1 MSFFKRFLVKEFTLL
16 IFFLT
21 VWGGMAVAQNCIVSG
36 KVTEEKGEPIQYAS
50 VVVSQGGKDI
60 AGTITQENGA
70 FSLQVKASDSLY
82 TLQVF
87 FVGYTSK
94 SLTFN
99 ASKEKVQ
106 LPNIVLSQNTQTL
119 GEVAVEAQVN
129 GKRSSVERTS
139 LNPQAYMTEMTG
151 SVADI
156 LRSSAAVSVNPQG
169 QVSVRGKKN
178 VLLLLDG
185 VPTTMEELSALSS
198 SNIKSIDIITNPD
211 ASYDAE
217 GTGGIINIISQ
228 KEKGKGFSGQIGA
241 NYGFNHFVNGNI
253 ALHYVAKGFALN
265 FSYQTKYEDDII
277 HGNLYRKFVQ
287 SGNSLEQQ
295 VRSAR
300 TVFNNNIALG
310 ATFHI
315 NSKNKLQAD
324 LRLNIPRLNTK
335 QDFDNLY
342 LTEGIE
348 RQEYRSRNV
357 SWNRENIEGVLFY
370 QHIIQPNKLSF
381 SIRSSISKIWG
392 HRPSYYFL
400 NSDSVS
406 KSVSGGSPLL
416 TAHQLDFNIKKKY
429 GTWETGVKF
438 SYRQNNIY
446 HDFYSRENQQWN
458 YSPAFSK
465 DLAHREFIPAAY
477 VQFSSPKGKKLFGK
491 AGIRIEYSQ
500 VKLSSEKENIK
511 RTQHHLFI
519 APSLMGQYKI
529 NEQHSIS
536 LAFSRRIS
544 RPTYPQLNPYM
555 SMLDATTFEQGNP
568 YLQPETSEN
577 VEFNYLLSTKIV
589 DFSANLYFNY
599 THNYITEITILKDSL
614 LLLTYINGLSE
625 LRTGLD
631 LQLTIHPAKW
641 VDIDMNANTYYVSA
655 KGQYEQ
661 IDLSNKGWVN
671 SSLIELNFKP
681 IKGMNI
687 QLQYSFTT
695 PEYYPQF
702 TIPFAHAMNIGISQK
717 FLKGSLTV
725 SALLTD
731 VFNTNNWEVNSN
743 NSVYI
748 LRNESYNKSRMFWL
762 GIRYNFNSYQGSKPM
777 KKAEDDRSKVHI
789 GQ

>member
-1 MSFFKRFLVKEFTLL
+1 MRVFKRFSFKVLTLL

-21 VWGGMAVAQNCIVSG
+21 SWASMAVAQNCVVSG
-36 KVTEEKGEPIQYAS
+36 VVTEEKGGPIQYAS
-50 VVVSQGGKDI
+50 VVVSQRGENI
-60 AGTITQENGA
+60 AGTLTQENGV

-87 FVGYTSK
+87 FVGYTSQ

-106 LPNIVLSQNTQTL
+106 LPDIVLSQNSQML

-129 GKRSSVERTS
+129 SKQSGVERTS

-169 QVSVRGKKN
+169 QVSIRGKKN

-185 VPTTMEELSALSS
+185 VPTTLEELSALSS
-198 SNIKSIDIITNPD
+198 TNIKSIDIITNPD

-228 KEKGKGFSGQIGA
+228 KEKGKGFSGQIAA

-253 ALHYVAKGFALN
+253 ALHYVTKGFSLN

-277 HGNLYRKFVQ
+277 HSELYRQFVQ
-287 SGNSLEQQ
+287 SGNSLEQE

-342 LTEGIE
+342 NTNGIE
-348 RQEYRSRNV
+348 RREYRNRDV

-400 NSDSVS
+400 NGDTVN

-446 HDFYSRENQQWN
+446 HDFYSRESQQWN
-458 YSPAFSK
+458 YSPTFSK

-477 VQFSSPKGKKLFGK
+477 VQFSTPKGKKLFGK
-491 AGIRIEYSQ
+491 IGIRIEYSQ
-500 VKLSSEKENIK
+500 VKLHSEKDHINQ
-511 RTQHHLFI
+511 TQHDLFI

-529 NEQHSIS
+529 NEHHSIS
-536 LAFSRRIS
+536 FALSRRIS

-568 YLQPETSEN
+568 YLQPETSDN
-577 VEFNYLLSTKIV
+577 MEFNYLLNTKIV
-589 DFSANLYFNY
+589 DFSANLYLKHTN
-599 THNYITEITILKDSL
+599 NYITEITILKDSL

-631 LQLTIHPAKW
+631 LQLTIRPAKW
-641 VDIDMNANTYYVSA
+641 VDIDLNTNTYYVSA
-655 KGQYEQ
+655 KGKYEQ

-671 SSLIELNFKP
+671 SSLIELNFMP
-681 IKGMNI
+681 IKGMKI
-687 QLQYSFTT
+687 QLQYSLTT

-702 TIPFAHAMNIGISQK
+702 TIPFSHAMNIGISQK

-731 VFNTNNWEVNSN
+731 VFNTNDWAVNSDN
-743 NSVYI
+743 NVYI
-748 LRNESYNKSRMFWL
+748 LRNDSHNKSRMLWL
-762 GIRYNFNSYQGSKPM
+762 GIRYNFNSYKGSKHM
-777 KKAEDDRSKVHI
+777 KKAEEDRSKVHL

>member
-1 MSFFKRFLVKEFTLL
+1 MRLFRRFLFKTLTLL
-16 IFFLT
+16 VFFMT
-21 VWGGMAVAQNCIVSG
+21 NWADIAIAQNCVVSG

-50 VVVSQGGKDI
+50 VVVSRGGKDI

-70 FSLQVKASDSLY
+70 FSLQLKTSDSLY

-94 SLTFN
+94 SLTFS

-106 LPNIVLSQNTQTL
+106 LPDIVLSQNSQVL

-129 GKRSSVERTS
+129 SKRSSVERTS

-169 QVSVRGKKN
+169 QVSIRGKKN

-185 VPTTMEELSALSS
+185 VPTTLEEISALSS
-198 SNIKSIDIITNPD
+198 TNIKSIDIITNPD

-228 KEKGKGFSGQIGA
+228 KEKGKGFSGQIAA

-253 ALHYVAKGFALN
+253 ALHYVAKGFSLN

-287 SGNSLEQQ
+287 SGNSLEQK

-342 LTEGIE
+342 LTESIE
-348 RQEYRSRNV
+348 RQEHRSRNV

-400 NSDSVS
+400 NSDTVN
-406 KSVSGGSPLL
+406 KSVSGGSPFL
-416 TAHQLDFNIKKKY
+416 TAHQIDFNIKKKY
-429 GTWETGVKF
+429 GTWETGIKF

-446 HDFYSRENQQWN
+446 HDFYNWDKQQWN
-458 YSPAFSK
+458 YSPTFSK

-477 VQFSSPKGKKLFGK
+477 MQFSSPKGKKLFGK
-491 AGIRIEYSQ
+491 IGVRIEYSQ
-500 VKLSSEKENIK
+500 VKLRSEKENIYQTK
-511 RTQHHLFI
+511 HHFFI

-529 NEQHSIS
+529 NKKHSIS

-568 YLQPETSEN
+568 YLKPETSDN
-577 VEFNYLLSTKIV
+577 VAFNYHLNTKIV

-631 LQLTIHPAKW
+631 LQLTLHPAKW
-641 VDIDMNANTYYVSA
+641 VDIDLNTNTYYVNA
-655 KGQYEQ
+655 NGKYEKL
-661 IDLSNKGWVN
+661 DLSNKGWVN
-671 SSLIELNFKP
+671 SSLVELNFKP
-681 IKGMNI
+681 VKGMNI
-687 QLQYSFTT
+687 QVQYSFTT

-702 TIPFAHAMNIGISQK
+702 TIPFSHVMNIGIRQS

-731 VFNTNNWEVNSN
+731 VFNTNNWAVLSDN
-743 NSVYI
+743 NVYI
-748 LRNESYNKSRMFWL
+748 LRNDSHNKSRMLWL
-762 GIRYNFNSYQGSKPM
+762 GIRYNFNSYKGSKPM
-777 KKAEDDRSKVHI
+777 KRTEEDRSKVHI

>member
-1 MSFFKRFLVKEFTLL
+1 MRLFRRFLFKKLTLL
-16 IFFLT
+16 FFFMT
-21 VWGGMAVAQNCIVSG
+21 SWAGMAVAQNCVVSG

-50 VVVSQGGKDI
+50 VVVSQRGEDI

-70 FSLQVKASDSLY
+70 FSLQLKTSDSLY

-94 SLTFN
+94 SLTFS

-106 LPNIVLSQNTQTL
+106 LPDIVLSQNSQTL
-119 GEVAVEAQVN
+119 GEVAVEAQAN
-129 GKRSSVERTS
+129 SKRSSVERTS

-169 QVSVRGKKN
+169 QVSIRGKKN

-185 VPTTMEELSALSS
+185 VPTTLEEISALSS
-198 SNIKSIDIITNPD
+198 TNIKSIDIITNPD

-228 KEKGKGFSGQIGA
+228 KEKGKGFSGQIAA

-253 ALHYVAKGFALN
+253 TLHYVAKGFSLN

-287 SGNSLEQQ
+287 SGNSLEQK

-342 LTEGIE
+342 LTESIE
-348 RQEYRSRNV
+348 RQEHRSRNV

-400 NSDSVS
+400 NSDTVN
-406 KSVSGGSPLL
+406 KSVSGGSPFL
-416 TAHQLDFNIKKKY
+416 TAHQIDFNIKKKY

-446 HDFYSRENQQWN
+446 HDFYNWDKQQWN
-458 YSPAFSK
+458 YSPTFSK

-477 VQFSSPKGKKLFGK
+477 MQFSSPKGKKLFGK
-491 AGIRIEYSQ
+491 IGVRIEYSQ
-500 VKLSSEKENIK
+500 VKLRSEKENIYQTK
-511 RTQHHLFI
+511 HHLFI

-529 NEQHSIS
+529 NKQHSIS

-568 YLQPETSEN
+568 YLQPETSDN
-577 VEFNYLLSTKIV
+577 VAFNYHLNTKIV
-589 DFSANLYFNY
+589 DFSANLYFSY

-631 LQLTIHPAKW
+631 LQLTLHPAKW
-641 VDIDMNANTYYVSA
+641 VDIDLNTNTYYVNA
-655 KGQYEQ
+655 NGKYEKL
-661 IDLSNKGWVN
+661 DLSNKGWVN
-671 SSLIELNFKP
+671 SSLVELNFKP
-681 IKGMNI
+681 VKGMNI
-687 QLQYSFTT
+687 QVQYSFTT

-702 TIPFAHAMNIGISQK
+702 TIPFSHVMNIGIRQS

-731 VFNTNNWEVNSN
+731 VFNTNNWAVLSDN
-743 NSVYI
+743 NVYI
-748 LRNESYNKSRMFWL
+748 LRNDSHNKSRMLWL
-762 GIRYNFNSYQGSKPM
+762 GIRYNFNSYKGSKPM
-777 KKAEDDRSKVHI
+777 KRTEEDRSKVHI

>member
-50 VVVSQGGKDI
+50 VVVSRGGKDI

-70 FSLQVKASDSLY
+70 FSLQLKTSDSLY

-94 SLTFN
+94 SLTFS

-106 LPNIVLSQNTQTL
+106 LPDIVLSQNSQTL
-119 GEVAVEAQVN
+119 GEVAVEAQAN

-169 QVSVRGKKN
+169 QVSIRGKKN

-185 VPTTMEELSALSS
+185 VPTTLEEISALSS
-198 SNIKSIDIITNPD
+198 TNIKSIDIITNPD

-228 KEKGKGFSGQIGA
+228 KEKGKGFSGQIAA

-253 ALHYVAKGFALN
+253 ALHYVAKGFSLN

-287 SGNSLEQQ
+287 SGNSLEQK

-342 LTEGIE
+342 LTESIE
-348 RQEYRSRNV
+348 RQEHRSRNV

-400 NSDSVS
+400 NSDTVN
-406 KSVSGGSPLL
+406 KSVSGGSPFL
-416 TAHQLDFNIKKKY
+416 TAHQIDFNIKKKY
-429 GTWETGVKF
+429 GTWE
-438 SYRQNNIY
+438 
-446 HDFYSRENQQWN
+446 
-458 YSPAFSK
+458 
-465 DLAHREFIPAAY
+465 
-477 VQFSSPKGKKLFGK
+477 
-491 AGIRIEYSQ
+491 
-500 VKLSSEKENIK
+500 VKLRSEKENIYQTK
-511 RTQHHLFI
+511 HHLFI

-529 NEQHSIS
+529 NKQHSIS

-568 YLQPETSEN
+568 YLQPETSDN
-577 VEFNYLLSTKIV
+577 VAFNYHLNTKIV

-631 LQLTIHPAKW
+631 LQLTLHPAKW
-641 VDIDMNANTYYVSA
+641 VDIDLNTNTYYVNA
-655 KGQYEQ
+655 NGKYEKL
-661 IDLSNKGWVN
+661 DLSNKGWVN
-671 SSLIELNFKP
+671 SSLVELNFKP
-681 IKGMNI
+681 VKGMNI
-687 QLQYSFTT
+687 QVQYSFTT

-702 TIPFAHAMNIGISQK
+702 TIPFSHVMNIGIRQS

-731 VFNTNNWEVNSN
+731 VFNTNNWAVLSDN
-743 NSVYI
+743 NVYI
-748 LRNESYNKSRMFWL
+748 LRNDSHNKSRMLWL
-762 GIRYNFNSYQGSKPM
+762 GIRYNFNSYKGS
-777 KKAEDDRSKVHI
+777 
-789 GQ
+789 

>member
-1 MSFFKRFLVKEFTLL
+1 MRLFRRFLFIKLTLL
-16 IFFLT
+16 VSLMT
-21 VWGGMAVAQNCIVSG
+21 SWAGMAVAQNCVVSG

-50 VVVSQGGKDI
+50 VVVSRGGKDI

-70 FSLQVKASDSLY
+70 FSLQLKTSDSLY

-94 SLTFN
+94 SLTFS
-99 ASKEKVQ
+99 ASKGNVQ
-106 LPNIVLSQNTQTL
+106 LPDIVLSQNSQTL
-119 GEVAVEAQVN
+119 GEVAVEAQAN

-169 QVSVRGKKN
+169 QVSIRGKKN
-178 VLLLLDG
+178 VLILLDG
-185 VPTTMEELSALSS
+185 VPTTLEEISALSS
-198 SNIKSIDIITNPD
+198 TNIKSIDIITNPD

-228 KEKGKGFSGQIGA
+228 KEKGKGFSGQIAA

-253 ALHYVAKGFALN
+253 ALHYVAKGFSLN

-287 SGNSLEQQ
+287 SGNSLEQK

-335 QDFDNLY
+335 QDFDNLF
-342 LTEGIE
+342 LTESIE
-348 RQEYRSRNV
+348 RQEHRSRNV

-400 NSDSVS
+400 NSDTVN
-406 KSVSGGSPLL
+406 KSVSGGSPFL
-416 TAHQLDFNIKKKY
+416 TAHQIDFNIKKKY

-446 HDFYSRENQQWN
+446 HDFYDWDKQQWN
-458 YSPAFSK
+458 YSPTFSK
-465 DLAHREFIPAAY
+465 DLAHREFTPAAY
-477 VQFSSPKGKKLFGK
+477 MQFSSPKGKKLFGK
-491 AGIRIEYSQ
+491 IGVRIEYSQ
-500 VKLSSEKENIK
+500 VKLRSEKENIYQTK
-511 RTQHHLFI
+511 HHLFI

-529 NEQHSIS
+529 NKQHSIS

-568 YLQPETSEN
+568 YLQPETSDN
-577 VEFNYLLSTKIV
+577 VAFNYHLNTKIV

-631 LQLTIHPAKW
+631 LQLTLHPAKW
-641 VDIDMNANTYYVSA
+641 VDIDLNTNTYYVNA
-655 KGQYEQ
+655 NGKYEKL
-661 IDLSNKGWVN
+661 DLSNKGWVN
-671 SSLIELNFKP
+671 SSLVELNFKP
-681 IKGMNI
+681 VKGMNI
-687 QLQYSFTT
+687 QVQYSFTT

-702 TIPFAHAMNIGISQK
+702 TIPFSHVMNIGIRQS

-731 VFNTNNWEVNSN
+731 VFNTNNWAVLSDN
-743 NSVYI
+743 NVYI
-748 LRNESYNKSRMFWL
+748 LRNDSHNKSRMLWL
-762 GIRYNFNSYQGSKPM
+762 GIRYNFNSYKGSKPI
-777 KKAEDDRSKVHI
+777 KRTEEDRSKVHI

>member
-1 MSFFKRFLVKEFTLL
+1 MRLFRRFLFKKLTFL
-16 IFFLT
+16 FFFIT
-21 VWGGMAVAQNCIVSG
+21 SWADIAMAQNCVVSG

-50 VVVSQGGKDI
+50 VVVSRGGKDI

-70 FSLQVKASDSLY
+70 FSLQLKTSDSLY

-94 SLTFN
+94 SLTFS

-106 LPNIVLSQNTQTL
+106 LPDIFLSQNSQTL
-119 GEVAVEAQVN
+119 GEVAVEAQAN

-169 QVSVRGKKN
+169 QVSIRGKKN

-185 VPTTMEELSALSS
+185 VPTTLEEISALSS
-198 SNIKSIDIITNPD
+198 TNIKSIDIITNPD

-228 KEKGKGFSGQIGA
+228 KEKGKGFSGQIAA

-253 ALHYVAKGFALN
+253 ALHYVAKGFSLN
-265 FSYQTKYEDDII
+265 FSYQTKYEDDVI

-287 SGNSLEQQ
+287 SGNSLEQK

-335 QDFDNLY
+335 QNFDNLY
-342 LTEGIE
+342 LTESIE
-348 RQEYRSRNV
+348 RQEHRSRNV

-400 NSDSVS
+400 NSDTVN
-406 KSVSGGSPLL
+406 KSVSGGSPFL
-416 TAHQLDFNIKKKY
+416 TAHQIDFNIKKKY

-446 HDFYSRENQQWN
+446 HDFYNWDKQQWN
-458 YSPAFSK
+458 YSPTFSK

-477 VQFSSPKGKKLFGK
+477 MQFSSPKGKKLFGK
-491 AGIRIEYSQ
+491 IGVRIEYSQ
-500 VKLSSEKENIK
+500 VKLRSERENIYQTK
-511 RTQHHLFI
+511 HHLFI

-529 NEQHSIS
+529 NKQHSIS
-536 LAFSRRIS
+536 LAFSPRIS

-568 YLQPETSEN
+568 YLQPETSDN
-577 VEFNYLLSTKIV
+577 VAFNYHLNTKIV
-589 DFSANLYFNY
+589 DFSANLYFSY

-631 LQLTIHPAKW
+631 LQLTLHPAKW
-641 VDIDMNANTYYVSA
+641 VDIDLNTNTYYVNA
-655 KGQYEQ
+655 NGKNEKL
-661 IDLSNKGWVN
+661 DLSNKGWVN
-671 SSLIELNFKP
+671 SSLVELNFKP
-681 IKGMNI
+681 VKGMNI
-687 QLQYSFTT
+687 QVQYSFTT

-702 TIPFAHAMNIGISQK
+702 TIPFSHVMNIGIRQS

-731 VFNTNNWEVNSN
+731 VFNTNNWAVLSDN
-743 NSVYI
+743 NVYI
-748 LRNESYNKSRMFWL
+748 LRNDSHNKSRMLWL
-762 GIRYNFNSYQGSKPM
+762 GIRYNFNSYKGSKPM
-777 KKAEDDRSKVHI
+777 KRTEEDRSKVHI